1 MGADRTSEDEKTVSL
16 RRRLADDLR
25 LGRLAV
31 GLAWRA
37 SPKALVGV
45 AVLLCAQA
53 ALTPLQLV
61 LAREVVNAVAR
72 HTPAAH
78 LAAAQSEVPLVGWIA
93 AMAATLGLGTLLE
106 PFSRTCQSLVGDR
119 LVGFVTGE
127 LVRAA
132 NRWQGLARFED
143 PTFADDLER
152 VSNQAAR
159 SGLDLMAYGTRAVLM
174 AVSLMALCVPLI
186 RLSPLVPFLLAAACL
201 PLLARQFD
209 FQTTM
214 GSKLYLLTPQARTLT
229 YSRDVMVGT
238 DGAADVR
245 LFGLGAFFR
254 RRYDDAFASSVAE
267 LNRLRWRLTLPMC
280 ASAGLA
286 AAAVGGVFGYA
297 TWQVATG
304 RGSVGDLVLY
314 GGTSA
319 AVLST
324 VASLGFHIG
333 FLPMVFAFLPSLDR
347 VLNAPPDLPE
357 SPDPLPAPRPI
368 RTGIVFEDVRFG
380 YPGRDEP
387 VLDGLSLH
395 LRPGE
400 SCALVGPN
408 GSGKTTLVKLLL
420 RLYDPIAG
428 RVLLDGRDL
437 RDYDLTD
444 LRRELG
450 VLFQD
455 FVRYEFT
462 AGDNIG
468 FGDVASPDRRED
480 RRSHLLAAAERAGAA
495 DLLDRLPDGLDTQLG
510 LSFGGRELS
519 GGEWQ
524 KLALARAFARDCQV
538 LVLDEP
544 TASLDTRTEYDIFQR
559 FAQLTKG
566 RTAVL
571 VSHRFSTV
579 RMADRI
585 VVLRAGRVAEDGTH
599 EELMAAEG
607 EYARMYRTQA
617 AQYLDDLEDSGGG
630 AADLDIPSG
639 ERR

>member
-1 MGADRTSEDEKTVSL
+1 
-16 RRRLADDLR
+16 
-25 LGRLAV
+25 
-31 GLAWRA
+31 
-37 SPKALVGV
+37 
-45 AVLLCAQA
+45 
-53 ALTPLQLV
+53 
-61 LAREVVNAVAR
+61 
-72 HTPAAH
+72 
-78 LAAAQSEVPLVGWIA
+78 
-93 AMAATLGLGTLLE
+93 
-106 PFSRTCQSLVGDR
+106 
-119 LVGFVTGE
+119 
-127 LVRAA
+127 
-132 NRWQGLARFED
+132 
-143 PTFADDLER
+143 
-152 VSNQAAR
+152 
-159 SGLDLMAYGTRAVLM
+159 
-174 AVSLMALCVPLI
+174 
-186 RLSPLVPFLLAAACL
+186 
-201 PLLARQFD
+201 
-209 FQTTM
+209 
-214 GSKLYLLTPQARTLT
+214 
-229 YSRDVMVGT
+229 
-238 DGAADVR
+238 
-245 LFGLGAFFR
+245 
-254 RRYDDAFASSVAE
+254 
-267 LNRLRWRLTLPMC
+267 
-280 ASAGLA
+280 
-286 AAAVGGVFGYA
+286 
-297 TWQVATG
+297 
-304 RGSVGDLVLY
+304 
-314 GGTSA
+314 
-319 AVLST
+319 
-324 VASLGFHIG
+324 
-333 FLPMVFAFLPSLDR
+333 MVFAFLPSLDR